1 MVSRIKNFQLFLKI
15 GLLIIVLIAGFGYNL
30 WTLAILAWGL
40 VAAMDVGVWFF
51 DRYLKEK

>member
-1 MVSRIKNFQLFLKI
+1 
-15 GLLIIVLIAGFGYNL
+15 LIAGFGYNL